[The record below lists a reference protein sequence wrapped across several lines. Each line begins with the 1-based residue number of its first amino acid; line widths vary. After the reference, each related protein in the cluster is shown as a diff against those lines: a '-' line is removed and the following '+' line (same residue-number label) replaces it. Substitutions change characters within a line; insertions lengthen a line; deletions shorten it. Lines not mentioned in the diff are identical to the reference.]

1 MAKENNVKKIVVDSS
16 HELTDIVREIHAAKE
31 DRVVLTFADQSDILI
46 SPVNLK
52 VLSEVAQKENKL
64 LISQIIQ
71 NPTGVRNSMQ
81 AGIRVIETPSLPT
94 ETDWTETEQE
104 AELKAKEK
112 RPVKQI
118 AVEEPPKKSSFEE
131 RVNSAISKS
140 REERYIPKKQ
150 QTENSFIAIDK
161 DLPVQKEENISG
173 KDFSTVQK
181 PENTPVVDRRRF
193 SVPKTSIFSKLKSIN
208 FKDKKT
214 LKIAVIVAAAI
225 LVVPGIVFA
234 VYNQMAPI
242 AKVRI
247 YVEAKSVEIE
257 KTFVG
262 DENIDEI
269 DFDDL
274 RIPIKTEEISEA
286 LSDTV
291 TPTGKAYKGDKA
303 QGSVTITYWKGLDC
317 SDGTPKVVL
326 NAGHTI
332 TTTGSRSYKTTTG
345 IEITCNSM
353 PTIQVVAA
361 DIGEEFNIAAGQPF
375 SVAGY
380 NSSEVYGLNSAPF
393 TGGSKQEYTVLSQQ
407 DVDTVI
413 ERISSTAI
421 EEIKSDLRDSDTN
434 WEIIENSIK
443 SEVDKTSIKTDK
455 KVGEEAS
462 IVNLDITIK
471 GTATYYSTKN
481 LNEGLTDLLRQ
492 EAQEKNLFDS
502 EEGLELSLG
511 DNIEKTLTVNDA
523 VTDKVEI
530 KLEAKSS
537 VRPKI
542 NKEEIENKLK
552 GMSWEEGNTY
562 AQTLV
567 FSDQKTEV
575 EFIPS
580 GYPEFLKRF
589 PNRRGGVL
597 VSVVEIEIQE

>member
-31 DRVVLTFADQSDILI
+31 DRVVLTFTEHSDLLI

-52 VLSEVAQKENKL
+52 VLKEVAQKENKL

-71 NPTGVRNSMQ
+71 NPTGVRNSLL
-81 AGIRVIETPSLPT
+81 ADIKVVETPSLPT
-94 ETDWTETEQE
+94 EEDWVEVEQE
-104 AELKAKEK
+104 KELKVKE
-112 RPVKQI
+112 RRVQKQNVI
-118 AVEEPPKKSSFEE
+118 EEAPKKSSFEE

-140 REERYIPKKQ
+140 REERYVPKKVQ
-150 QTENSFIAIDK
+150 NDSSFISIDG
-161 DLPVQKEENISG
+161 DLPTHQEESIAG
-173 KDFSTVQK
+173 RDFS
-181 PENTPVVDRRRF
+181 
-193 SVPKTSIFSKLKSIN
+193 SVPRDVPTAERRVIPTVPKINIFSKLKGIN
-208 FKDKKT
+208 FKNKKT
-214 LKIAVIVAAAI
+214 LRIFVIALIVL
-225 LVVPGIVFA
+225 LVVPVIVFA

-247 YVEAKSVEIE
+247 FVEAKSVEIE
-257 KTFVG
+257 RTFTG
-262 DENIDEI
+262 DPNIKEI

-274 RIPIKTEEISEA
+274 RIPIKTEEISES
-286 LSDTV
+286 LSDTI

-303 QGSVTITYWKGLDC
+303 QGSITITYWKGTSC
-317 SDGTPKVVL
+317 SDATPKAVL
-326 NAGHTI
+326 TAGHTL
-332 TTTGSRSYKTTTG
+332 TTGSKSYKTTSAV
-345 IEITCNSM
+345 EITCNNM
-353 PTIQVVAA
+353 ATLNVVAG
-361 DIGEEFNIAAGQPF
+361 DIGEEFNLPASQPF

-380 NSSEVYGLNSAPF
+380 GSSEVYGLNAAAF
-393 TGGSKQEYTVLSQQ
+393 TGGSKQEYTVLSQN
-407 DVDTVI
+407 DVNTAI
-413 ERISSTAI
+413 EKISTTSI

-443 SEVDKTSIKTDK
+443 SEVDKASIKTDK

-462 IVNLDITIK
+462 VVNLDITIK

-492 EAQEKNLFDS
+492 EAQERNLFESDG
-502 EEGLELSLG
+502 GLELALG
-511 DNIEKTLTVNDA
+511 DNIEKKLTVNDA
-523 VTDKVEI
+523 VKDKVEI

-542 NKEEIENKLK
+542 NKGDIESKLQ
-552 GMSWEEGNTY
+552 GMSWEEGNEY
-562 AQTLV
+562 AKSLV

-597 VSVVEIEIQE
+597 VSVVEIESKE